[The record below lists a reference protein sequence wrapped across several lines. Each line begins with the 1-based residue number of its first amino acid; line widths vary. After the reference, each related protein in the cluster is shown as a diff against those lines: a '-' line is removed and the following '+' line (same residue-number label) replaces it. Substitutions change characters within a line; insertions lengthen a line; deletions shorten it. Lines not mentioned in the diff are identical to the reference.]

1 MYNELCEKISEQHAN
16 NFIAVFNE
24 LDKYFDTLVQDKT
37 DRFMPYNEKVKLI
50 AMDTTPVSMFVKKYE
65 IKLKFFGE
73 LRNHITHGFKIDWV
87 HYATPSYHWVE
98 ELRKIKEAIVKPVT
112 IGAIYNKKVFT
123 CSTSDLL
130 KDTMIEM
137 KNFWYTHVPVYNEK
151 KEFQWVLTQS
161 AICER
166 LAYHMQDTTKPL
178 DTVLVQDVDLKA
190 WIERH
195 VFVQESKPLFSVP
208 QLFERP
214 GSDGKILW
222 SVLITAKWNDNEEL
236 VWIITTYDLPA
247 VTEFNFIG

>member
-1 MYNELCEKISEQHAN
+1 
-16 NFIAVFNE
+16 
-24 LDKYFDTLVQDKT
+24 
-37 DRFMPYNEKVKLI
+37 
-50 AMDTTPVSMFVKKYE
+50 MDTTPVSMFVKKYE

-73 LRNHITHGFKIDWV
+73 LRNHITHGFKIDWI
-87 HYATPSYHWVE
+87 HYATPSYHGVE
-98 ELRKIKEAIVKPVT
+98 ELRKIKEAIVQPVT

-123 CSTSDLL
+123 CNTSDLL

-137 KNFWYTHVPVYNEK
+137 KNFWYTHVPVYNEQK
-151 KEFQWVLTQS
+151 QFQWVLTQS

-178 DTVLVQDVDLKA
+178 DTVLVQDVDLNA

-195 VFVQESKPLFSVP
+195 VFVEESKPLFSVP
-208 QLFERP
+208 QLFDR
-214 GSDGKILW
+214 SSTDGKILW
-222 SVLITAKWNDNEEL
+222 SVLITEKWNASEEL

>member
-73 LRNHITHGFKIDWV
+73 LRNHITHGFKIDGI
-87 HYATPSYHWVE
+87 HYATPSYHGVE

-112 IGAIYNKKVFT
+112 IWEIYKKQVFT
-123 CSTSDLL
+123 CTTNDLL
-130 KDTMIEM
+130 KDIMIEM
-137 KNFWYTHVPVYNEK
+137 KNFGYTHVPVYNEK
-151 KEFQWVLTQS
+151 KKFQWLLTQS

-178 DTVLVQDVDLKA
+178 DTVLVQDVDLNA

-195 VFVQESKPLFSVP
+195 VFVEESKPLFSVP
-208 QLFERP
+208 QLFEHP
-214 GSDGKILW
+214 GTNWKILW
-222 SVLITAKWNDNEEL
+222 SLLITSHWDDTEEL
-236 VWIITTYDLPA
+236 LWIITTYDLPA

>member
-73 LRNHITHGFKIDWV
+73 LRNHITHGFKIDWI
-87 HYATPSYHWVE
+87 HYATPSYHGVE
-98 ELRKIKEAIVKPVT
+98 ELRKIKEAIVQPVT

-123 CSTSDLL
+123 CNTSDLL

-137 KNFWYTHVPVYNEK
+137 KNFWYTHVPVYNEQK
-151 KEFQWVLTQS
+151 QFQWVLTQS

-178 DTVLVQDVDLKA
+178 DTVLVQDVDLNA

-195 VFVQESKPLFSVP
+195 VFVE
-208 QLFERP
+208 
-214 GSDGKILW
+214 
-222 SVLITAKWNDNEEL
+222 
-236 VWIITTYDLPA
+236 
-247 VTEFNFIG
+247 